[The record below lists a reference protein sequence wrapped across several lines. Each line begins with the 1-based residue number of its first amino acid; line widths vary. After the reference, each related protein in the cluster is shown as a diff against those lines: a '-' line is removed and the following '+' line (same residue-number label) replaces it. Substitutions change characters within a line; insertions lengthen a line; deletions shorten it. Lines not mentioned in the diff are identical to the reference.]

1 MPRQTMIIDMDRCVG
16 CGACV
21 IACQEEWDLPEGVV
35 RNWVR
40 PLHPVSSFKTLSFTH
55 YVGMCNH
62 CLDATCLD
70 ACPTGATFRDDQGR
84 IRVDKNTCIGCGYC
98 VDACPY
104 GARMVR
110 QDLKIVEKCD
120 LCAPLVDAGLEPA
133 CVTTCPAGA
142 RIFGDLDDRQSP
154 PSRYLKSHRIRRL
167 ETREVSIRPQVAYAG
182 KDEVIDRIIEEHP
195 PDPEKTAPPLSG
207 LVLQKVARPGFLGL
221 MGLAFL
227 GQGVA
232 FLRQLALK
240 KEEEKVRAAA
250 EPTLKRRDMAAV
262 WLHWFNALVWL
273 FEIMTGFGLL
283 NSDRYRVTPGFFN
296 QAMLSLFGSRE
307 AMLKLH
313 VIVGVIWVV
322 VLLAYAT
329 FGFRRYLAPFLRNL
343 KFNGAD
349 MSWLWI
355 KLKRILLRSK
365 EVLPPQDMYNA
376 GQKLFGLVVSFGT
389 VLVIA
394 SGLVMYFFPGDA
406 AVVRWSIP
414 AHFIAAAV
422 VLVGLVVHL
431 YMTMF
436 VPSERPALFSM
447 FHGRIL
453 ESYAKQNNRRWW
465 ERVAKRG

>member
-1 MPRQTMIIDMDRCVG
+1 MPHHTMIIDMDRCVG

-40 PLHPVSSFKTLSFTH
+40 PLPPVSSSRSMLFTH

-62 CLDATCLD
+62 CLEATCLD
-70 ACPTGATFRDDQGR
+70 ACPTGATFRDEQGR
-84 IRVDKNTCIGCGYC
+84 IRVDQNTCIGCGYC
-98 VDACPY
+98 VEACPY

-110 QDLKIVEKCD
+110 GDLKIAEKCD
-120 LCAPLVDAGLEPA
+120 LCAQRVDTGLEPA

-154 PSRYLKSHRIRRL
+154 PSRYLASHRIRRL
-167 ETREVSIRPQVAYAG
+167 ETPEVSIRPQVAYAG
-182 KDEVIDRIIEEHP
+182 KNEVIDRILEAHP
-195 PDPEKTAPPLSG
+195 PDPEKTSPPLSG

-221 MGLAFL
+221 LGLAFL
-227 GQGVA
+227 GQGAA
-232 FLRQLALK
+232 FLRQLAREDE
-240 KEEEKVRAAA
+240 KEEVRAAA

-273 FEIMTGFGLL
+273 FEVLTGFGLL
-283 NSDRYRVTPGFFN
+283 TSDRYRVTPGFFN

-307 AMLKLH
+307 AMLQLH
-313 VIVGVIWVV
+313 VVVGIIWAV

-329 FGFRRYLAPFLRNL
+329 FGFKRYLAVFLRDL
-343 KFNGAD
+343 KMD
-349 MSWLWI
+349 RIDLSWLRI
-355 KLKRILLRSK
+355 KLKRIFLRSR
-365 EVLPPQDMYNA
+365 EALPPQDRYNA
-376 GQKLFGLVVSFGT
+376 GQKLFGLVVSIGT
-389 VLVIA
+389 ILVIV
-394 SGLVMYFFPGDA
+394 SGFILYCLPGDTA
-406 AVVRWSIP
+406 IVQWSIP
-414 AHFIAAAV
+414 AHFVAAAM

-447 FHGRIL
+447 FHGRIP
-453 ESYAKQNNRRWW
+453 ESYAKENNRRWW
-465 ERVAKRG
+465 ERMTSKG

>member
-40 PLHPVSSFKTLSFTH
+40 PLPPVSSSKSLLFTH

-84 IRVDKNTCIGCGYC
+84 IRVDQDTCIGCGYC
-98 VDACPY
+98 VEACPY

-110 QDLKIVEKCD
+110 EDLKIVEKCD
-120 LCAPLVDAGLEPA
+120 LCAPHVDAGLEPA

-154 PSRYLKSHRIRRL
+154 PSRYLLSHRVRRL
-167 ETREVSIRPQVAYAG
+167 ETPQ
-182 KDEVIDRIIEEHP
+182 DRILEEHP
-195 PDPEKTAPPLSG
+195 PDPEKTSPPLSG
-207 LVLQKVARPGFLGL
+207 LVLQKVARPGFWGL
-221 MGLAFL
+221 LGLAFL
-227 GQGVA
+227 GQGAA
-232 FLRQLALK
+232 FLRQLAK
-240 KEEEKVRAAA
+240 KEEPEEPVRAAA

-273 FEIMTGFGLL
+273 FEALTGFGLL
-283 NSDRYRVTPGFFN
+283 NSYRYRVTPGFFN
-296 QAMLSLFGSRE
+296 KAMLALFGSRE
-307 AMLKLH
+307 VMLRLH
-313 VIVGVIWVV
+313 IIVGIVWVV

-329 FGFRRYLAPFLRNL
+329 FGFKRHLAPFLRDL
-343 KFNGAD
+343 KMNRTD
-349 MSWLWI
+349 LSWLRI

-365 EVLPPQDMYNA
+365 EALPPQDRYNA
-376 GQKLFGLVVSFGT
+376 GQKLFGLVVSIGT
-389 VLVIA
+389 VLAII
-394 SGLVMYFFPGDA
+394 SGFVLYLLPGDTA
-406 AVVRWSIP
+406 IVQWSIP
-414 AHFIAAAV
+414 VHFVAAGM
-422 VLVGLVVHL
+422 VLVGMVVHL

-447 FHGRIL
+447 FHGRIP
-453 ESYAKQNNRRWW
+453 ESYARENNRRWW
-465 ERVAKRG
+465 ERITKKV